1 MIFLL
6 ESLKK
11 VVIEDLSYSGEEVTQ
26 KRFGG
31 FCECGGK
38 MFQKL
43 WVNVENTRIMI
54 SECEKCWNHSAYFF
68 NSTKFLRKEN
78 VHVIEKNAIVE
89 FLKNYLTDLEIEA
102 LIAKARDKVYKPVDL
117 SRAKRKLNDMKI
129 SLEEVLAI
137 LK

>member
-1 MIFLL
+1 MIYLL
-6 ESLKK
+6 EPLKK
-11 VVIEDLSYSGEEVTQ
+11 VVIEDLTYSGEEIHQ

-31 FCECGGK
+31 FCDCGGK

-43 WVNVENTRIMI
+43 WVKIENTRIMI

-68 NSTKFLRKEN
+68 NSSKFLRKEN
-78 VHVIEKNAIVE
+78 VHVIEKNAIAD

-102 LIAKARDKVYKPVDL
+102 LIARARDKVYKPADL
-117 SRAKRKLNDMKI
+117 SRAKKKLSDMNI
-129 SLEEVLAI
+129 SLEEILAI